1 MSRRLVSALVDV
13 LRRAPVPATTHV
25 HAGSVGA
32 AAVCN
37 DPRCLA
43 RRAGQDDT

>member
-1 MSRRLVSALVDV
+1 MSHRLVSAIVDV
-13 LRRAPVPATTHV
+13 LRRRPVRDTAHV
-25 HAGSVGA
+25 HAGSIGA

-43 RRAGQDDT
+43 RRTGQDDT

>member
-1 MSRRLVSALVDV
+1 MSRFFSTLVDV
-13 LRRAPVPATTHV
+13 LRRPAARDTTHV

-43 RRAGQDDT
+43 RRSAQDGT